1 VIAEVEKETVMDPNH
16 VRVLEM
22 LAEGKVTVEEAT
34 RLLSAL
40 DNRAAAASPVATA
53 SPAPGPAPKYLR
65 VIVDGI
71 EPGKGPVKV
80 NVRVPLQLLRAGVK
94 LASLIPASAQEKLND
109 ELRRNGVNFDI
120 SQVKPENIDEL
131 IRELHDLTIDVDHEH
146 DQVKVRIF
154 TE

>member
-1 VIAEVEKETVMDPNH
+1 MIATEETVMYANR
-16 VRVLEM
+16 VQVLEM
-22 LAEGKVTVEEAT
+22 LAEGKVTVDEAT
-34 RLLSAL
+34 QLLSAL
-40 DNRAAAASPVATA
+40 EDRPSTVRPTA
-53 SPAPGPAPKYLR
+53 STSQVSGPAPKYLR
-65 VIVDGI
+65 VIVDGT

-94 LASLIPASAQEKLND
+94 LASLIPASAQEKLNQ
-109 ELRRNGVNFDI
+109 ELRRNGVAFDI

-146 DQVKVRIF
+146 DQVKVRVF

>member
-1 VIAEVEKETVMDPNH
+1 MYANRVQ
-16 VRVLEM
+16 VLEM
-22 LAEGKVTVEEAT
+22 LAEGKVTVDEAT
-34 RLLSAL
+34 QLLSAL
-40 DNRAAAASPVATA
+40 EDRPSTVRPTA
-53 SPAPGPAPKYLR
+53 STSQVSGPAPKYLR
-65 VIVDGI
+65 VIVDGT

-94 LASLIPASAQEKLND
+94 LASLIPASAQEKLNQ
-109 ELRRNGVNFDI
+109 ELRRNGVAFDI

-146 DQVKVRIF
+146 DQVKVRVF

>member
-1 VIAEVEKETVMDPNH
+1 MYANRVQ
-16 VRVLEM
+16 VLEM

-34 RLLSAL
+34 QLLSAL
-40 DNRAAAASPVATA
+40 EDRPSTVRPRASTSQV
-53 SPAPGPAPKYLR
+53 SGPAPKYLR
-65 VIVDGI
+65 VIVDGT

-94 LASLIPASAQEKLND
+94 LASLIPASAQEKLNQ
-109 ELRRNGVNFDI
+109 ELRRNGVAFDI

-146 DQVKVRIF
+146 DQVKVRVF